1 MSQVLYYI
9 TEKSGNRKTGP
20 IPVTTS
26 SYNSCPDTCPF
37 KGNGCYADGG
47 PLRLHWEKT
56 SNGERGYDF
65 EEFLNK
71 LNSLKEKRTERIR
84 LWQAGDMP
92 GINRRINVKQ
102 TKRLVRALQRFKDVF
117 GFTHKP
123 MTKENQS
130 IISYCNNNGVSINLS
145 ANNLKHADEL
155 ADLEIGPVSVTL
167 PHDVPTKG
175 IVTPKG
181 RRVIICPAVLN
192 DNVSCAVC
200 GGKRGS
206 LCGRVDRD
214 FIIGFPAHGFKKRA
228 ASEVANG

>member
-1 MSQVLYYI
+1 MSQILYHI
-9 TEKSGNRKTGP
+9 TEKSSNRKTGP

-47 PLRLHWEKT
+47 PLKLHWEKT

-65 EEFLNK
+65 EEFLDK
-71 LNSLKEKRTERIR
+71 LNSLKENRTERIR

-102 TKRLVRALQRFKDVF
+102 TRRLVRVLQRFKDVF

-123 MTKENQS
+123 MTKENQA
-130 IISYCNNNGVSINLS
+130 IIRYCNDNGVSINLS

-155 ADLEIGPVSVTL
+155 ANLGVGPVSVTL
-167 PHDVPTKG
+167 PHDINTKG
-175 IVTPKG
+175 IVTPQG
-181 RRVIICPAVLN
+181 RRVLICPAVLN
-192 DNVSCAVC
+192 DNVSCATC

-206 LCGRVDRD
+206 LCGRAERD
-214 FIIGFPAHGFKKRA
+214 FILGFPAHGFKKKA
-228 ASEVANG
+228 ALEVAHG